1 MSNQKTSDTEKVRV
15 INSVCEKLKERKLDK
30 QISLVKR
37 QKTLDLRYKKAL
49 TFNRDFKLEV
59 SVRKSDRFGESV
71 RTKEEKQVKEESDK
85 DFIAAIE
92 QADKTSEMAIAT
104 EPTDTINNG
113 VEILKK
119 ALLKGCARFQLT
131 ALKVLGIELVELGDN
146 DKEKYYIVNGIND
159 LICAYE

>member
-15 INSVCEKLKERKLDK
+15 INSVSEKLKERKLDK

-59 SVRKSDRFGESV
+59 SVRKSDRFGEST
-71 RTKEEKQVKEESDK
+71 RTKEEKQVKEENDK
-85 DFIAAIE
+85 EFIAAIE
-92 QADKTSEMAIAT
+92 KADKTSEMAIAT

-119 ALLKGCARFQLT
+119 AISF
-131 ALKVLGIELVELGDN
+131 GITSFKIDFFKDNKIEIKEVGKKDGVSYFYCVGVDSFLSVE
-146 DKEKYYIVNGIND
+146 
-159 LICAYE
+159 

>member
-15 INSVCEKLKERKLDK
+15 INSVSEKLKERKLDK

-71 RTKEEKQVKEESDK
+71 RTKEQKQVKEESDK
-85 DFIAAIE
+85 EFIAAIE

-119 ALLKGCARFQLT
+119 AISF
-131 ALKVLGIELVELGDN
+131 GITSFKIDFFKDNKIEIKEVGKKDGVNYFYCVGVDSFISVE
-146 DKEKYYIVNGIND
+146 
-159 LICAYE
+159 

>member
-59 SVRKSDRFGESV
+59 SVRKSDRFG
-71 RTKEEKQVKEESDK
+71 TKEEKQVKEESDK
-85 DFIAAIE
+85 EFIAAIE
-92 QADKTSEMAIAT
+92 KADKTSEMAIST

-119 ALLKGCARFQLT
+119 AISF
-131 ALKVLGIELVELGDN
+131 GITSFKIDFFKDNKIEIKEVGKKDGVSYFYCVGVDSFLSVE
-146 DKEKYYIVNGIND
+146 
-159 LICAYE
+159 

>member
-15 INSVCEKLKERKLDK
+15 INSVNEKLKERKLDK

-59 SVRKSDRFGESV
+59 SVRKSDRFGEST

-119 ALLKGCARFQLT
+119 AISF
-131 ALKVLGIELVELGDN
+131 GITSFKIDFFKDNKIEIKEVGKKDGVNYFYCVGVDSFISVE
-146 DKEKYYIVNGIND
+146 
-159 LICAYE
+159 